1 MGTPSDFPSPTCPTR
16 GQGPGPLGS
25 PLPETRPRL
34 RDAFR
39 RVSHL
44 SPARYRGP
52 LPPVPAYLNPRMSGG
67 NKGAGGEGG
76 FKGRKEKTMHLIP
89 GSDAS
94 NPPTSGHLL
103 PRDTPLPTTSLFHP
117 HRHPGIP
124 SPLRPPIK
132 PRHSTQ
138 LTMITIMNDDKD
150 NEDRRVSF
158 ELLRPD
164 RANSHSFPACL
175 PLSAEGE

>member
-1 MGTPSDFPSPTCPTR
+1 
-16 GQGPGPLGS
+16 
-25 PLPETRPRL
+25 
-34 RDAFR
+34 
-39 RVSHL
+39 
-44 SPARYRGP
+44 
-52 LPPVPAYLNPRMSGG
+52 
-67 NKGAGGEGG
+67 
-76 FKGRKEKTMHLIP
+76 MHLIP

-158 ELLRPD
+158 ELLRHD
-164 RANSHSFPACL
+164 KANSHSFPACL